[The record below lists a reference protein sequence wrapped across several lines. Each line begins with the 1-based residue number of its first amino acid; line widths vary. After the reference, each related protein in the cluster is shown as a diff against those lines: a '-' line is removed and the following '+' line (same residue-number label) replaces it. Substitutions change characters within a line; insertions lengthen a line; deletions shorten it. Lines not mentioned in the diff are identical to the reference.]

1 MRKAIGTALLLAPL
15 FSTLFADGAALAK
28 KNPKPVVVAVQPA
41 AAVVPPAPPPK
52 VVATLPPPAPVRSGV
67 VMQSPAPV
75 VVAQPVPVH
84 HGVQVGATTATV
96 SVQAGVAP
104 VYGGGVQVQVGHPV
118 PPTHVVVVQQGDP
131 ALIEEQPVAYGSA
144 YPAPPPP
151 PGPGCA
157 MMHGSRVSEL
167 AAAIQG
173 ESFSSGQLRVLG
185 DFAQGSCFL
194 VAHVERILPLFS
206 FEEDKLKALQLMAP
220 TLVDRQNAFRIY
232 KLFTFDASKDQARQI
247 LAR

>member
-15 FSTLFADGAALAK
+15 FSTLLVDSAALAK
-28 KNPKPVVVAVQPA
+28 KNPKPVVVTVQPA

-67 VMQSPAPV
+67 VVQGPVPV

-84 HGVQVGATTATV
+84 HGVQVGAMTGTATV

-104 VYGGGVQVQVGHPV
+104 VYGGGVQVQVGHPA
-118 PPTHVVVVQQGDP
+118 PPAQVVVVQQGDP

-144 YPAPPPP
+144 YPAPP